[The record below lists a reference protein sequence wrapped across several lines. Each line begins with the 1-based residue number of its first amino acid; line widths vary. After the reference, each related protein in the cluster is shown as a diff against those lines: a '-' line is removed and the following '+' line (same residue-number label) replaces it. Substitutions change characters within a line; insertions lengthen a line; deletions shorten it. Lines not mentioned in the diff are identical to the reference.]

1 MGLGKTVQT
10 IAFISAILGDSIKKG
25 TLMKFFPW
33 KQKDT
38 PDNNNDDN
46 DNGNDEKDTNED
58 TNLDDNDSE
67 CANSDDSDFEDEYP
81 KAPEAPKPTKSKK
94 GPVLLVVP
102 AGVIEQWSREFN
114 KWLGLSIDIFHG
126 QDRLALLQR
135 ARTGAI
141 PIMISSYDTF
151 RINIEELGD
160 IDWDCIIFDEAHKV
174 KNRESLG
181 AKCHTF
187 IRTNK
192 RYGLTGTLMQ
202 NNFDELWTL
211 INFMCPN
218 YLGSLEDFRGTF
230 VNPIK
235 TGQRHGASLDEV
247 AKGRTAAKK
256 LAKLLQA
263 VVLRRDKSIIS
274 KMLPGKDDNVVFCKL
289 TPLQVRCYQRILASP
304 VYKALYAM
312 CQKCVCK

>member
-25 TLMKFFPW
+25 TIMKFFPW

-38 PDNNNDDN
+38 SDD
-46 DNGNDEKDTNED
+46 DKDTN
-58 TNLDDNDSE
+58 LSDDGNDY
-67 CANSDDSDFEDEYP
+67 ANSDDSDFEIEFP
-81 KAPEAPKPTKSKK
+81 KPTDPKSAPEAPKSPKGRK

-151 RINIEELGD
+151 RINIEELGS

-247 AKGRTAAKK
+247 AKGRTAAKR

>member
-10 IAFISAILGDSIKKG
+10 IAFISAILGDSVKRG
-25 TLMKFFPW
+25 TIMKFFPW
-33 KQKDT
+33 KNKDE
-38 PDNNNDDN
+38 PNDGNDD
-46 DNGNDEKDTNED
+46 DDDE
-58 TNLDDNDSE
+58 
-67 CANSDDSDFEDEYP
+67 NSDNSDFESDDTNDLKSDES
-81 KAPEAPKPTKSKK
+81 KIKSDKKKKKEKKKKKK

-102 AGVIEQWSREFN
+102 AGVIEQWTREFN
-114 KWLGLSIDIFHG
+114 KWLGLSVDVFHG
-126 QDRLALLQR
+126 QDRMALLQR
-135 ARTGAI
+135 AKCGSVRV
-141 PIMISSYDTF
+141 MISSYDTF
-151 RINIEELGD
+151 RINIEEIGT

-202 NNFDELWTL
+202 NNFEELWTL
-211 INFMCPN
+211 VNFMCPN
-218 YLGSLEDFRGTF
+218 YLGSLEDFRETS

-247 AKGRTAAKK
+247 AKGRVAAKR
-256 LAKLLQA
+256 LAKSLQMI
-263 VVLRRDKSIIS
+263 VLRRDKSIIS

-312 CQKCVCK
+312 CQKCACK

>member
-25 TLMKFFPW
+25 TIMKFFPW

-38 PDNNNDDN
+38 SDD
-46 DNGNDEKDTNED
+46 DKDTN
-58 TNLDDNDSE
+58 LSDDGNDY
-67 CANSDDSDFEDEYP
+67 ANSDDSDFEIEFP
-81 KAPEAPKPTKSKK
+81 KPTDPKSAPEAPKSPKARK

-151 RINIEELGD
+151 RINIEELGS

-247 AKGRTAAKK
+247 AKGRTAAKR